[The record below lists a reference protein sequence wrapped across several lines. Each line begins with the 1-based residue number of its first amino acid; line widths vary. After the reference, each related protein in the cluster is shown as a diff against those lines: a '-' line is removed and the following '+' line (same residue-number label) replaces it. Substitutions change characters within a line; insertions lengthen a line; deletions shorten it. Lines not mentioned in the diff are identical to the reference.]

1 MLMFVIPKLC
11 VLANTVKLCELCFPS
26 QLEHRYLKHVFRQIS
41 SCDVLN
47 RLAGGLTFVGLFILQ
62 SGGYTPIGH
71 RNSTKHEQ
79 STGELTQ
86 NQDSLSENSTI
97 TIRALHCFFPAA
109 CVALAGLVSLLHRLD
124 RSQHSKFV
132 HAIAALDAAAV
143 VEFEQ
148 QPIPSTSSAPSA
160 YIEQPIEV
168 DVMVQGSQ
176 AATPSDQ
183 IYQA

>member
-1 MLMFVIPKLC
+1 MFVIPKLC
-11 VLANTVKLCELCFPS
+11 VLASTVKLCELCFPS

-71 RNSTKHEQ
+71 GNSTKHEK
-79 STGELTQ
+79 STGELTH
-86 NQDSLSENSTI
+86 NQDALSENSTI

-124 RSQHSKFV
+124 RSQHSKLV
-132 HAIAALDAAAV
+132 QAIATLDAAAV
-143 VEFEQ
+143 VELEQ
-148 QPIPSTSSAPSA
+148 QPAEPVLSSSSAPSA
-160 YIEQPIEV
+160 YNEQPIEV
-168 DVMVQGSQ
+168 DVTL

-183 IYQA
+183 IYEA